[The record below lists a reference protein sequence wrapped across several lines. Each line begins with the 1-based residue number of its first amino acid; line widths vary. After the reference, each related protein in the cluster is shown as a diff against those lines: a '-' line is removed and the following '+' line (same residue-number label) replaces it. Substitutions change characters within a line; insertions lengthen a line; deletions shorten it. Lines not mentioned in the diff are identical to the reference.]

1 MEVLLTDVLV
11 FGGAFNPPTNAHI
24 ELANQAR
31 MFLHYDKVIFV
42 PSKLTYIKYEQRKD
56 FAFQDAVRL
65 EMLRKI
71 SRNREWMVVSDYEIN
86 QASQPRTYDTLCF
99 LKQQGFQ
106 PRLLFGSDKL
116 LELETGWKHVEDI
129 CHEFGIVC
137 MERNNDDCKHII
149 ENDSYLSTL
158 KDYITIVHTTD
169 SYQSLSS
176 TKIRK
181 LFLEKK
187 YEEIEQ
193 YIPKELN
200 GLKDYSLE
208 RDTL

>member
-1 MEVLLTDVLV
+1 MSNVLV

-31 MFLHYDKVIFV
+31 MFLHYDKVIYV
-42 PSKLTYIKYEQRKD
+42 PSKLTYIKYEQQKD
-56 FAFQDAVRL
+56 FAFKDDVRL
-65 EMLRKI
+65 KMLNDI
-71 SRNREWMVVSDYEIN
+71 SNDQKWMIVSDYEIN
-86 QASQPRTYDTLCF
+86 QEKQPRTYDTLCF
-99 LKQQGFQ
+99 LKQQGYQ
-106 PRLLFGSDKL
+106 PHLLFGTDKL

-137 MERNNDDCKHII
+137 MERNNDDCKQII
-149 ENDSYLSTL
+149 ENDSYLSSL
-158 KDYITIVHTTD
+158 KDDITLVHTTD

-187 YEEIEQ
+187 YEEIEA